1 MKDIFEFN
9 HIDKNVLEE
18 NVKTFKDFYK
28 DYQKRFWCFKKSQK
42 RFKLLDD
49 ESITITVFCLMII
62 GKIVGRIT
70 LNPIILGVVNSSGQ
84 FLLQTLEK

>member
-9 HIDKNVLEE
+9 HIDKNLLEE

-62 GKIVGRIT
+62 G
-70 LNPIILGVVNSSGQ
+70 NNSWSNNS
-84 FLLQTLEK
+84 ESNYSWCC